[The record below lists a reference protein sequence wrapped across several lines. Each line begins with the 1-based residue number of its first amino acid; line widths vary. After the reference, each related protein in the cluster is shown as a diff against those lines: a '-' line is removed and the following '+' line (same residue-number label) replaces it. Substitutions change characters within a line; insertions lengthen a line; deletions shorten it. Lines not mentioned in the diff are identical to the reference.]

1 MVRMAVAV
9 MERDASVGSLA
20 PAVKARMEV
29 FVGEVAGAAMS
40 HPVQRAN
47 AGLYV
52 RGLLAAGARKSLE
65 PLVERL
71 DGDGDY
77 QSLQQFLADS
87 PWDAGRLVRAVVE
100 RVAPVVAAEA
110 WVLDDT
116 GFPKDGKRSPGVQ
129 RQYSGTLG
137 KIGNCQ
143 IGVSLHA
150 VSERAT
156 LPLGWALYLPED
168 WCDDPE
174 RRRRAKIPADVR
186 FQTKPQLG
194 VGLVKRAAG
203 WAIDPAPV
211 LGDAAYGENTALR
224 SELDSS
230 GIEYVLSI
238 NPDTTIYAPGA
249 VFAVPDRKPGARG
262 RLPAAYHADRDHVS
276 VGEYAKTL
284 TDKDFQT
291 LTFRGTG
298 KTRVSSRFAFK
309 RITAAHPVTRDR
321 VAPRTEWLIIEWPEG
336 RDAPSDYWISNLPA
350 RTKPQ
355 RLARLARLRWMIELD
370 YRQLKGE
377 LGLDHYEG
385 RSYLG
390 WYHHTGLV
398 TAAHGFLTLERTD
411 PKAQRLASRS
421 PKRSAYS
428 CPSST
433 AGPVTATPAN
443 NR

>member
-1 MVRMAVAV
+1 MAVAV
-9 MERDASVGSLA
+9 MEQGDRAGSVA
-20 PAVKARMEV
+20 PAVKARMET
-29 FVGEVAGAAMS
+29 FVAQVAGAAMS
-40 HPVQRAN
+40 HPVQRSN
-47 AGLYV
+47 AEVYV

-87 PWDAGRLVRAVVE
+87 PWDSGRLMRAVVE
-100 RVAPVVAAEA
+100 RVAPVVGAEA

-116 GFPKDGKRSPGVQ
+116 GFPKDGKHSPGVK

-150 VSERAT
+150 VSEHAT
-156 LPLGWALYLPED
+156 LPLGWALYLPQD
-168 WCDDPE
+168 WCADAG
-174 RRRRAKIPADVR
+174 RRRKAKIPEEVV

-194 VGLVKRAAG
+194 VALVKQAAG
-203 WAIDPAPV
+203 WAIDRAPV
-211 LGDAAYGENTALR
+211 LGDAAYGENTQLR
-224 SELDSS
+224 SALDAS
-230 GIEYVLSI
+230 GIDYVLSI
-238 NPDTTIYAPGA
+238 NPDTTIFAPGT
-249 VFAVPDRKPGARG
+249 VFAVPERKPGSRG
-262 RLPAAYHADRDHVS
+262 PAPAAYRADRDQVS

-284 TDKDFQT
+284 TDTDFQT
-291 LTFRGTG
+291 VTVRGTG
-298 KTRVSSRFAFK
+298 KTRVSSRFAFT
-309 RITAAHPVTRDR
+309 RITTAHPVTRDH
-321 VAPRTEWLIIEWPEG
+321 VAPREEWLIIEWPEG
-336 RDAPSDYWISNLPA
+336 AEHPSDYWISNLPA
-350 RTKPQ
+350 PIKPQ

-398 TAAHGFLTLERTD
+398 TTAHAFLTLERTD
-411 PKAQRLASRS
+411 PKARRRASRS

-433 AGPVTATPAN
+433 AGPVTATPLSD
-443 NR
+443 R